1 MVVEMGL
8 DAGAVARVYFEYFE
22 TGPLGLADRQNV
34 SVGEE
39 RLQDFPHVT
48 ENQQA
53 TTGFGEDFGGGLEK
67 IRSLVAMPTRHPVG
81 DARRVPRVWFTG
93 DDSITSKVLLVGVN
107 VQTQQH
113 WLPVRSKLT
122 SAC

>member
-1 MVVEMGL
+1 MGL
-8 DAGAVARVYFEYFE
+8 DAGEVARVYFEYFE

-39 RLQDFPHVT
+39 RLQDSAHVT

-53 TTGFGEDFGGGLEK
+53 TYGFGEDLGGGLEK
-67 IRSLVAMPTRHPVG
+67 IRSLVAMPMRHPVG

-113 WLPVRSKLT
+113 WLSIRSKLT